1 MHKRP
6 SGTTAMSGILLLTS
20 LLVTGCSLTA
30 TPEIELPSI
39 SLGET
44 SSPSPSPTKETTPE
58 PGKSDPAKG
67 TQKPEVN
74 STKEPEE
81 QEDDISDG
89 FAELEIEDQSG
100 SGLSI
105 DIEEV
110 RLSLGKGILVIF
122 DPKGQ
127 VLGSAQVTVKTQPV
141 AVQLVSPIRKTQKLV
156 AQLFLDNGNG
166 AFDADLD
173 TPILDHD
180 GDLARESFDYKL
192 SQD

>member
-1 MHKRP
+1 
-6 SGTTAMSGILLLTS
+6 MSGILLLTS

-44 SSPSPSPTKETTPE
+44 STPSPSPTPETTPE
-58 PGKSDPAKG
+58 PSKSDAAEG
-67 TQKPEVN
+67 TSKPQAH
-74 STKEPEE
+74 STKESEE
-81 QEDDISDG
+81 QEDEISDG

-141 AVQLVSPIRKTQKLV
+141 AVQLVSPIRKNQKLV

>member
-1 MHKRP
+1 
-6 SGTTAMSGILLLTS
+6 MSAILLLTS
-20 LLVTGCSLTA
+20 LFVTGCSLTA

-44 SSPSPSPTKETTPE
+44 STPTTSPSPEPAAT
-58 PGKSDPAKG
+58 PGKSDLVAG
-67 TQKPEVN
+67 TQKLQANPTEE
-74 STKEPEE
+74 SEE
-81 QEDDISDG
+81 QDEISDG

-100 SGLSI
+100 SGLFI
-105 DIEEV
+105 EIEEV

-122 DPKGQ
+122 DHQGQ

-141 AVQLVSPIRKTQKLV
+141 AVQLSSPIRKTQKLV
-156 AQLFLDNGNG
+156 AQLFLDNGSG
-166 AFDADLD
+166 TFESDLD

-180 GDLARESFDYKL
+180 GDLARESFEYKL